1 MGAMDGGREPNSFT
15 AQFSKSPVAAESSR
29 TRSSKRLLRAIT
41 KRSSEL
47 IKLLLWLA
55 VQSLSPT
62 PHFNIIICVIVSH
75 NSGWLVSACTAL
87 ETRYLYNWGTGE
99 FPSLHFAS
107 PLYTQLTERS
117 RSRIRWS
124 LIKNLNS
131 RRLFLESPHYIPLI
145 TRIKQYIMGSWCR
158 QTTTHNDQGEDATFN
173 HAEKNLLLLPLLP
186 IPNKTVVI
194 KICRLCLGLCPV
206 VGL

>member
-1 MGAMDGGREPNSFT
+1 MGAMVGGREPNSFT

-75 NSGWLVSACTAL
+75 NSGWFDGVGMHRTGDEVS
-87 ETRYLYNWGTGE
+87 
-99 FPSLHFAS
+99 
-107 PLYTQLTERS
+107 
-117 RSRIRWS
+117 I
-124 LIKNLNS
+124 
-131 RRLFLESPHYIPLI
+131 
-145 TRIKQYIMGSWCR
+145 
-158 QTTTHNDQGEDATFN
+158 
-173 HAEKNLLLLPLLP
+173 
-186 IPNKTVVI
+186 
-194 KICRLCLGLCPV
+194 
-206 VGL
+206 